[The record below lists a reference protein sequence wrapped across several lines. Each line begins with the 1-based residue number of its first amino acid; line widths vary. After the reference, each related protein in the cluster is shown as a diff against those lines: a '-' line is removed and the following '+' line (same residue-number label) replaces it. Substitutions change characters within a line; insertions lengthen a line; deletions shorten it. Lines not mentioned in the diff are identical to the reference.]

1 MTNHKKV
8 PPEWLGSFRLSCPP
22 PIFVFIACALLA
34 ALELLWFGTTALFHN
49 DWFTLPDD
57 ILLFRDGLLVCS
69 AMLFG
74 VYRVLWFHPLVYSD
88 YLEWLKMT
96 PWQKGVSLP
105 LGPVKLCLWDA
116 VILGGLMLLLMDG
129 RIISL
134 PSTPR
139 LSPLAVVG
147 SFLMG
152 YIASLVVVAWL
163 SDQRILA
170 YIASALQA
178 MTIGFAPWPIVSL
191 CFLLASLAVAM
202 MALSAG
208 WEEFP
213 WDDVREARKDWK
225 RKFQS
230 GSAKSGQLMTEN
242 DAPDKIPASE
252 LGWPFSVCSPVAEP
266 VRLGQFERCQ
276 IASLIGIWC
285 LNISQLNFH
294 ERVFLGGYGMLLF
307 YVTGG
312 LLATRLAST
321 FSQHAPPISLAGRLA
336 TRQFIIPR
344 YDAPIFASLGV
355 LLVPCVMGM
364 VSTWF
369 FDWPLRWTGPVILT
383 CTLWAHILIGPH
395 ADSWKLTAPCRLTA
409 GTPNKR
415 AFDQLT

>member
-1 MTNHKKV
+1 MMNHKKV
-8 PPEWLGSFRLSCPP
+8 PPEWLGSFRSSCPP
-22 PIFVFIACALLA
+22 QIFVFIACALLGA
-34 ALELLWFGTTALFHN
+34 IELLWFGTTAMLN
-49 DWFTLPDD
+49 EDWFTLPDK
-57 ILLFRDGLLVCS
+57 ILLCRDKLLICL

-88 YLEWLKMT
+88 YLDWLKIT
-96 PWQKGVSLP
+96 PWQKGVPLP
-105 LGPVKLCLWDA
+105 LGPVKICLWDA
-116 VILGGLMLLLMDG
+116 VILGGVMLLLMDG
-129 RIISL
+129 REINL
-134 PSTPR
+134 PSAFR
-139 LSPLAVVG
+139 PLPLTVVV

-152 YIASLVVVAWL
+152 YVASLVVVVWL

-178 MTIGFAPWPIVSL
+178 MTIGCVQWPIVSL
-191 CFLLASLAVAM
+191 FFLLASLAVAM

-230 GSAKSGQLMTEN
+230 GSAKSGQLMAEN

-252 LGWPFSVCSPVAEP
+252 LGWPFSVCSPVKEP
-266 VRLGQFERCQ
+266 VGLGQFERCQ

-285 LNISQLNFH
+285 LNISLLNFD
-294 ERVFLGGYGMLLF
+294 EDVFSGGYGPIIF
-307 YVTGG
+307 YVTFF
-312 LLATRLAST
+312 LIVTRLIGT

-336 TRQFIIPR
+336 TRRFIIPK
-344 YDAPIFASLGV
+344 YDAPILAALCV
-355 LLVPCVMGM
+355 LMVPCVMGI
-364 VSTWF
+364 VSWF
-369 FDWPLRWTGPVILT
+369 FDWPARWTGPVILT
-383 CTLWAHILIGPH
+383 CTLWTHVLIGPNV
-395 ADSWKLTAPCRLTA
+395 DSWKLTAPCRLTA